1 MYSQA
6 PKASSWGTC
15 ETAKHHVFE
24 VPKGVKNT
32 ASNVT
37 F

>member
-6 PKASSWGTC
+6 PK